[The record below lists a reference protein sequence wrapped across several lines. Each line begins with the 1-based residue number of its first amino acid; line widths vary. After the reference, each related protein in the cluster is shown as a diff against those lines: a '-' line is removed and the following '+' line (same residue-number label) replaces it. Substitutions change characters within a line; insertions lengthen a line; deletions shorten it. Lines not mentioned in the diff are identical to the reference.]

1 MLWLGQ
7 WGWAQHNGPVLRLL
21 SPVPFGLLIF
31 DLLHLHLNRKPGGQ
45 WLINCIYLTFKEKSP
60 LLCGQPRA
68 LSHIQTSGKI
78 LLFFFFCS
86 FSETGPARALLLE
99 KPRSHSL
106 LAVSVAILEMWERSI

>member
-1 MLWLGQ
+1 
-7 WGWAQHNGPVLRLL
+7 LL

-31 DLLHLHLNRKPGGQ
+31 ALLHLHLNRKPGGQ

-60 LLCGQPRA
+60 LLVVSPE
-68 LSHIQTSGKI
+68 
-78 LLFFFFCS
+78 LFLTFKPLAKFFSLFFFCS